1 MNEKYEQE
9 KLNQHMSEADDIQ
22 RMMEEKISQ
31 KGKRRKNSYYG
42 DYDQEWVNENQEK
55 KEEEFDEYDGGCFD
69 FDPLEDM
76 YNDYY

>member
-1 MNEKYEQE
+1 
-9 KLNQHMSEADDIQ
+9 
-22 RMMEEKISQ
+22 MMEEKISQ

-42 DYDQEWVNENQEK
+42 DYDQEWVNEIQEK
-55 KEEEFDEYDGGCFD
+55 EFDEYDGGCFD